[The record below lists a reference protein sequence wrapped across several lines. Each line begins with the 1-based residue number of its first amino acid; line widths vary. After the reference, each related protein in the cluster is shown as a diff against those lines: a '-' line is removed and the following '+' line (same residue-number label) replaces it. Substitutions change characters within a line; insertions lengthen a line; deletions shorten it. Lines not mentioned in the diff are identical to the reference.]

1 MKNILNISQNAKTV
15 KGEKYG
21 YLTGILYLAPS
32 DISGYQVCPMAKI
45 AKCENACLYTAGRGG
60 MNNVQLARIAKTKRF
75 FEDYDNFM
83 NDLIF
88 SINHLI
94 RKAKKLNLIPLVRL
108 NGTSDILWEKKAFTM
123 LGKKYNNLMEYFP
136 DVQFYD
142 YSKIANRKNL
152 PTNYDITFSY
162 SGALDFIR
170 QVQKAQLNNLR
181 IAAVFRSIDVIPSTF
196 LDRPVISGDNSDI
209 RHTEPK
215 NSIVALY
222 AKGQAK
228 KDTTGFVIN

>member
-1 MKNILNISQNAKTV
+1 MKNILNISQNAKTI
-15 KGEKYG
+15 KGEKFG

-32 DISGYQVCPMAKI
+32 DISGYQVCPMAKL
-45 AKCENACLYTAGRGG
+45 AKCESACLYTAGRGG
-60 MNNVQLARIAKTKRF
+60 MSSVQLARIAKTKRF
-75 FEDYDNFM
+75 FNDYDNFM

-88 SINHLI
+88 SINHLV

-108 NGTSDILWEKKAFTM
+108 NGTSDILWEKKSFTM
-123 LGKKYNNLMEYFP
+123 LGKHYNNLMEYFP

-152 PTNYDITFSY
+152 PVNYDITFSY
-162 SGALDFIR
+162 SGSLDFIR

-181 IAAVFRSIDVIPSTF
+181 IAAVFRSIDVIPSKF

-209 RHTEPK
+209 RHTEDK
-215 NSIVALY
+215 NSIVALH
-222 AKGQAK
+222 AKGNAK

>member
-1 MKNILNISQNAKTV
+1 
-15 KGEKYG
+15 
-21 YLTGILYLAPS
+21 
-32 DISGYQVCPMAKI
+32 
-45 AKCENACLYTAGRGG
+45 
-60 MNNVQLARIAKTKRF
+60 
-75 FEDYDNFM
+75 
-83 NDLIF
+83 
-88 SINHLI
+88 
-94 RKAKKLNLIPLVRL
+94 
-108 NGTSDILWEKKAFTM
+108 
-123 LGKKYNNLMEYFP
+123 MEYFP

-162 SGALDFIR
+162 SGSLDFIR

-181 IAAVFRSIDVIPSTF
+181 IAAVFRSIDVIPDTF
-196 LDRPVISGDNSDI
+196 LGRAVISGDNSDI

>member
-45 AKCENACLYTAGRGG
+45 AKCELACLYTAGRGG
-60 MNNVQLARIAKTKRF
+60 MSSVKLARIAKTKRF

-94 RKAKKLNLIPLVRL
+94 RKAKKMNLTPLVRL

-136 DVQFYD
+136 DTQFYD

-152 PTNYDITFSY
+152 PVNYDLTFSY

-181 IAAVFRSIDVIPSTF
+181 IAAVFRSIESIPDTF

-209 RHTEPK
+209 RHTEDK

-222 AKGQAK
+222 AKGKAK
-228 KDTTGFVIN
+228 NDTTGFIIN